1 MELEREAA
9 GRHGYNLSTVRIG
22 SKQLLLLI
30 AATALVVLVSGCAK
44 KGNGANESGPAKS
57 TVEST
62 TTEALTGSI
71 TVSAAA
77 SLTDAFDQIK
87 AEFEAEHAGLEVT
100 INYGS
105 SGQLSTQI
113 QEGAPVDVAAFADTT
128 PMDALAGAD
137 LLDAP
142 AQTFARNRLVIVTK
156 PGNPANIKTLDDLAT
171 AGVIALCNENAPCG
185 KFANQ
190 ILSTAGVTV
199 DESKVTRGQD
209 VKATLGAVTE
219 GDAVAGIVYET
230 DATSVAGKVTRV
242 EIPEDVNVTA
252 QYPIAVIKES
262 QNADVAKAFV
272 RFVLAKQGQ
281 AVLSNFGFLAP

>member
-1 MELEREAA
+1 MTRRPKSLWAA
-9 GRHGYNLSTVRIG
+9 
-22 SKQLLLLI
+22 LI
-30 AATALVVLVSGCAK
+30 AVVAVMVAFTGCSSNSDDTGDASSTTA
-44 KGNGANESGPAKS
+44 S
-57 TVEST
+57 TSSTEST
-62 TTEALTGSI
+62 APELSGQI

-77 SLTDAFDQIK
+77 SLTDAFDKIK
-87 AEFEAEHAGLEVT
+87 DEFIAAHPDVEIT

-128 PMDALAGAD
+128 PMDALASAD

-156 PGNPANIKTLDDLAT
+156 PGNPSNIKTLDDLAT

-190 ILSTAGVTV
+190 ILSTAGVTI

-230 DATSVAGKVTRV
+230 DATSVADKVARV
-242 EIPEDVNVTA
+242 EIPEDANVTA

-272 RFVLAKQGQ
+272 EFVLAKQGQ
-281 AVLSNFGFLAP
+281 SVLSDFGFLAP

>member
-1 MELEREAA
+1 MVAFTGCSSNSDDA
-9 GRHGYNLSTVRIG
+9 GDASST
-22 SKQLLLLI
+22 
-30 AATALVVLVSGCAK
+30 TALTSSTESPAPELSGQ
-44 KGNGANESGPAKS
+44 
-57 TVEST
+57 
-62 TTEALTGSI
+62 I

-77 SLTDAFDQIK
+77 SLTAAFDKIK
-87 AEFEAEHAGLEVT
+87 DEFIAAHPGVEIT

-156 PGNPANIKTLDDLAT
+156 PGNPSNIKTLDDLAI
-171 AGVIALCNENAPCG
+171 AGVIALCSENAPCG

-190 ILSTAGVTV
+190 ILSTAGVTI
-199 DESKVTRGQD
+199 DESKITRGQD

-230 DATSVAGKVTRV
+230 DATSVADKVARV
-242 EIPEDVNVTA
+242 EIPEDANVTA
-252 QYPIAVIKES
+252 QYAIAVIKES

-272 RFVLAKQGQ
+272 EFVLAKQGQ
-281 AVLSNFGFLAP
+281 SVLSDFGFLAP